1 MVYAVDF
8 DGTLCTDA
16 YPEIG
21 APRHELVEFI
31 KCRRACGDKVILW
44 TCRSGPALD
53 DAVLW
58 CRALGLSFDAVND
71 NLAENIACH
80 NNNSRKVSADFYIDD
95 RNFHMDFTQTEK
107 FLRQTG

>member
-21 APRHELVEFI
+21 APRHGMIEFI
-31 KCRRACGDKVILW
+31 KSRRAGGDRIILW
-44 TCRSGPALD
+44 TCRSGPALE
-53 DAVLW
+53 DAVRW
-58 CRALGLSFDAVND
+58 CHGLGLSFDAVND
-71 NLAENIACH
+71 NLAENVACH

-95 RNFHMDFTQTEK
+95 RNFHMDFSDAGN

>member
-8 DGTLCTDA
+8 DGTLCTNA
-16 YPEIG
+16 YPNIG
-21 APRHELVEFI
+21 APRFEIINFI
-31 KCRRACGDKVILW
+31 KRRRAGGDKIILW
-44 TCRSGPALD
+44 TCRSGPALEN
-53 DAVLW
+53 AVRW
-58 CRALGLSFDAVND
+58 CSERGLSFDAVND

-95 RNFHMDFTQTEK
+95 RNFYMDLTDFDN